1 MSFDNVVLII
11 IYFVFIKSM
20 AFGSDF
26 NFYYVFKYGK
36 KMFDIMLEIS
46 KTSLQI
52 LGSELF
58 KQITKK

>member
-36 KMFDIMLEIS
+36 RYWKWYKNRETFNDYLE
-46 KTSLQI
+46 KGNEKWKLKN
-52 LGSELF
+52 L
-58 KQITKK
+58 